1 MANKKISELTALT
14 SVASADYI
22 AIVDASTG
30 VTKKATVNL
39 LPDTDTVYTHPT
51 GAGDKHIPTGGS
63 TGQFLK
69 YDSSGTAVWAADNDT
84 VYTHPSSDG
93 SLHVPATSTTNNGKI
108 LTAGSTAGSFSWQ
121 DAGAGGT
128 LTTKGD
134 LEVFGTA
141 QTRLGVGTDNYVL
154 TADSA
159 ATNGVS
165 WKASAA
171 GSGGNTTTELLYE
184 HAHTISS
191 TYSITSGNNAMTAG
205 PITVSSGGSVTVP
218 TGSTWTIV

>member
-1 MANKKISELTALT
+1 MANKKISELVELT
-14 SVASADYI
+14 SVASNDYI

-63 TGQFLK
+63 PGQFLK

-84 VYTHPSSDG
+84 DTVYTHPSSDG
-93 SLHVPATSTTNNGKI
+93 SLHVTATGTSNNGKI
-108 LTAGSTAGSFSWQ
+108 LTAGSTAGSFSWA

-141 QTRLGVGTDNYVL
+141 QTRLAVGANDYVL
-154 TADSA
+154 TADSTA
-159 ATNGVS
+159 ANGVA
-165 WKASAA
+165 WKASA
-171 GSGGNTTTELLYE
+171 GGGGATTFPFYKADDTLD
-184 HAHTISS
+184 TIA
-191 TYSITSGNNAMTAG
+191 ITSGTFPFFKADGTSDTI
-205 PITVSSGGSVTVP
+205 PVT
-218 TGSTWTIV
+218 